1 MKLLIFRTSKYS
13 QEKIMC
19 VIHGIMRIRPRNS
32 QCKLEENNKE
42 IIRWI
47 LIRISETNQEE

>member
-19 VIHGIMRIRPRNS
+19 VIHEIMRIRPRNS

-47 LIRISETNQEE
+47 LIRTSETNQEE